1 MATTTLAPRTAVY
14 GRSRVYEW
22 LTTTDHKKIGVLYIT
37 TAFGF
42 FILGGIMA
50 LLIRT
55 QLAVPGLDFVDA
67 ATYNQLFTMHGTTM
81 IFFFVMPMTTGLAN
95 YIVPLQIGAADM
107 AFPRI
112 NALSYWMVPL
122 SGLLLYSGY
131 AVGGAANAGWT
142 GYAPLSEQGG
152 AGLDLWLMSLV
163 LLGMS
168 SVLGAIN
175 FIATIFKLRAP

>member
-1 MATTTLAPRTAVY
+1 MATTTLAPRVGVY
-14 GRSRVYEW
+14 PGRRAWIYEW
-22 LTTTDHKKIGVLYIT
+22 LTTTDHKKIGAMYVT

-50 LLIRT
+50 LVIRSE
-55 QLAVPGLDFVDA
+55 LAFPGVQFVDPE
-67 ATYNQLFTMHGTTM
+67 TYNQLFTMHGTTM
-81 IFFFVMPMTTGLAN
+81 IFLFVMPMFTGLAN

-112 NALSYWMVPL
+112 NALSFRMVPL
-122 SGLLLYSGY
+122 GGLLLYSGY

-142 GYAPLSEQGG
+142 GYAPLSTQGG
-152 AGLDLWLMSLV
+152 AGLDLWLMALV

-175 FIATIFKLRAP
+175 FLSTIFK